1 MARKAPIKNP
11 VTAATET
18 RKTKLRGGP
27 LAMAADGQVASM
39 REEIDA
45 ARVSVDQRFQAGEL
59 LLRLSPDQVTD
70 EIGSDRLLERGT
82 DEQFNDLCASIEA
95 RGQNLPIR
103 IRPATADWHPDAA
116 GRAKP
121 GDQFLVIAG
130 RRRLLACKLLGIDVL
145 AIVTAVTG
153 GIGDLIERFEEN
165 TNRAD
170 LTGFERYQS
179 IGQIALALP
188 DKSQQA
194 IADLIRVN
202 RADVSIGVSVYE
214 LRKEL
219 VEFTGGAVKD
229 LPMVKIR
236 PLVKQVK
243 DWLQAGRKTE
253 TTKPAKSKIQE
264 YRGTSAVTAIT
275 ARQRGKKMVLEF
287 DAGAGESDISAALQ
301 LFLQNHFA
309 PDGTRNED

>member
-1 MARKAPIKNP
+1 MARKAPIKKP
-11 VTAATET
+11 VAAVTEP

-45 ARVSVDQRFQAGEL
+45 ARASIEQRFRDGEL

-121 GDQFLVIAG
+121 ADRFYMIAG
-130 RRRLLACKLLGIDVL
+130 RRRLAACKLLGIDVL

-153 GIGDLIERFEEN
+153 GIDDLIERFEEN

-214 LRKEL
+214 LRNEL
-219 VEFTGGAVKD
+219 VEFTDGAVKK

-253 TTKPAKSKIQE
+253 TAKPAKPKIQE
-264 YRGTSAVTAIT
+264 YRGTSAVTAVT

-287 DAGAGESDISAALQ
+287 DAGAGEADISAALQ
-301 LFLQNHFA
+301 RFLQQYFS
-309 PDGTRNED
+309 D